1 MNQRNRH
8 SMQPA
13 SRQGGAALLVA
24 LIMLLVMT
32 LLGVTIAR
40 TTTLQERM
48 AGNLRNHAIA
58 FEAAETTLRDGEA
71 WVEAQIGEGRPKA
84 IAPGSCASPPCDVL
98 TTDGPGAPLDPLAD
112 ATWTGSTTR
121 TGTQLAESAAASR
134 FFIEQRQ
141 VVRDALNIG
150 QSTDENAR
158 IYYRTTARAVGG
170 NTTAVSI
177 LRSEYAARF

>member
-1 MNQRNRH
+1 MSTRPSGTENRR
-8 SMQPA
+8 A
-13 SRQGGAALLVA
+13 RQQGAALIVA

-40 TTTLQERM
+40 TTTMQERM
-48 AGNLRNHAIA
+48 AGNLRNQSIA
-58 FEAAETTLRDGEA
+58 FEAAETALREGEA
-71 WVEAQIGEGRPKA
+71 WIQAQIGGERPQA
-84 IAPGSCASPPCDVL
+84 IAPASCGSPPCEVL
-98 TTDGPGAPLDPLAD
+98 TQNALNPLAN
-112 ATWTGSTTR
+112 ATWDPGTNVR
-121 TGTQLAESAAASR
+121 TGTQVAESDAPPK

-177 LRSEYAARF
+177 LRTEYAARF

>member
-1 MNQRNRH
+1 MMRH
-8 SMQPA
+8 SHNPGRP
-13 SRQGGAALLVA
+13 SRQSGAALIVA
-24 LIMLLVMT
+24 LIMLVVMT

-40 TTTLQERM
+40 MTTLQERM
-48 AGNLRNHAIA
+48 AGNLRNKSIA
-58 FEAAETTLRDGEA
+58 FEAAETTLREGEQ
-71 WVEAQIGEGRPKA
+71 WVQDQVGGERPKA
-84 IAPGSCASPPCDVL
+84 IDPAVCSAKPCDVL
-98 TTDGPGAPLDPLAD
+98 TPDSLDPLDPP
-112 ATWTGSTTR
+112 TWDPGDDVR
-121 TGTQLAESAAASR
+121 TGTQVAESYAAPQ

-158 IYYRTTARAVGG
+158 IYYRTTGRAVGG